1 MIETEISSL
10 YERSEFKNICHLV
23 GGIYIPLDKTWKN
36 IGISLSGGADSSLL
50 AYILCDLIEKNQAD
64 ITVHVIS
71 NIRMWKLRPWQRY
84 NSLDVYHYLK
94 ERFSS
99 VSFCRHENFIPP
111 DLEWGSTG
119 PTILDE
125 YGEMKSGDRIEIRA
139 HAEYIGHVY
148 KLDAWYCGLTRN
160 PRSMT
165 MEDQLEDRSIDL
177 SGDDDVDLGKMIKR
191 YYTSFSCHPFR
202 FLDKSW
208 VLKTYIDLAILDLFQ
223 ITRSCEGDKVQ
234 YPEVFGN
241 LDYKTYMPNQ
251 YVPTCKQC
259 FWCRERM
266 WAQDMI
272 S

>member
-1 MIETEISSL
+1 MIEAEISYL
-10 YERSEFKNICHLV
+10 YEKSQFKNILHSV
-23 GGIYIPLDKTWKN
+23 GGIYIPLDKCWKN

-50 AYILCDLIEKNQAD
+50 AFILCDIIEKNQTN

-84 NSLDVYHYLK
+84 NSLDVYNYLTD
-94 ERFSS
+94 RFQSI
-99 VSFCRHENFIPP
+99 SFKRHENFIPP
-111 DLEWGSTG
+111 ELEWGSTG
-119 PTILDE
+119 PNIMDE

-139 HAEYIGHVY
+139 HAEYIGHICS
-148 KLDAWYCGLTRN
+148 LDAWYCGLTRN
-160 PRSMT
+160 PRATS

-177 SGDDDVDLGKMIKR
+177 TGDNDIDLGKMIKR

-208 VLKTYIDLAILDLFQ
+208 ILKTYKDLSVLDLFQ
-223 ITRSCEGDKVQ
+223 ITRSCEGDKIQ

-241 LDYKTYMPNQ
+241 LDYTTYVPNQ

-259 FWCRERM
+259 FWCKERS
-266 WAQDMI
+266 WAQETI